1 MSFWDDLTGH
11 TSANASNAAAA
22 DTYAKQQSAIAGV
35 QGAGSNY
42 ATSMRDLAQGYA
54 PYTRVGGA
62 GTDALMSL
70 LQNPGSVSSLPGYQ
84 FDQQQGIQALDRSAA
99 ARGMLNSGRQS
110 KDLLRFGTGLADQTY
125 GNQLQRLL
133 GISQFG
139 LGATGAQNQTIGQG
153 LQGQLGAQQSAYG
166 GAMNAAG
173 TIGQGQVA
181 GAQAEQ
187 QGAGNILGAGAYL
200 GGAALGGGFGGGA
213 GKLASSAGSGIY
225 SLMSG
230 KPSGPRV
237 GPFG

>member
-1 MSFWDDLTGH
+1 MGFWDDLTGH
-11 TSANASNAAAA
+11 TSANTSNAAAA

-42 ATSMRDLAQGYA
+42 ATSMRDLAQGYT
-54 PYTRVGGA
+54 PYTQAGA
-62 GTDALMSL
+62 AGATG
-70 LQNPGSVSSLPGYQ
+70 LQNLIQNPFSFQSTPGYQ
-84 FDQQQGIQALDRSAA
+84 FARDQGIQALDRSAA
-99 ARGMLNSGRQS
+99 ARGMLGSGRQS
-110 KDLLRFGTGLADQTY
+110 KDLERFGTGLADQTY
-125 GNQLQRLL
+125 GSAFQRMLQAA
-133 GISQFG
+133 GFG
-139 LGATGAQNQTIGQG
+139 LGAQGAQTNTIGQG

-166 GAMNAAG
+166 GEMTAAG